1 MNDPKYMVKV
11 IVQKYLSELMSIEL
25 KVNDIEDL
33 KSQSDTNFQEK
44 RELAL
49 KTFDTVAKKKENKN
63 D

>member
-33 KSQSDTNFQEK
+33 KSQNVSVTYFRFPNMSQFIFSD
-44 RELAL
+44 L
-49 KTFDTVAKKKENKN
+49 
-63 D
+63 

>member
-11 IVQKYLSELMSIEL
+11 IVQKQLSELMSIEL

-49 KTFDTVAKKKENKN
+49 KTFDTVAKKGE
-63 D
+63 

>member
-49 KTFDTVAKKKENKN
+49 KTFDTVAKKGE
-63 D
+63 